1 MRIPM
6 LLFTFLYAASL
17 MAQPKLPYL
26 NVEPG
31 VSFALAKDRK
41 SRLSKINY
49 QIEFIIPEKANEV
62 LEGKLSLNF
71 ELNDKKTPLQL
82 DFKGPGAQ
90 VRELNLNGKKTNVDL
105 RQGHLVL
112 PVTGLKRGVNNVQV
126 SFTPSNQSL
135 NRSTDYLYTL
145 VVPDR
150 ACTVFPCFDQPDLK
164 AQYRLSLDLPRQWE
178 ALHNS
183 AWEKQDSSQAG
194 RKVLSSGQSQV
205 FSTYLFAFCA
215 GRFQK
220 MTQTRAG
227 RNMTMLYR
235 ETDQAKVQRNASAIF
250 DLHAQALQWLENYTG
265 IPLPFPKL
273 DFALMP
279 GFQYGGMEHVGSIFY
294 RESSLMLDESA
305 TDNQKLARAS
315 LIAHETAH
323 MWFGD
328 LVTMRW
334 FDDVWLKEVFAN
346 FMAAKIVNPGF
357 SQINHDLRFLLAHH
371 PAAYAED
378 RSLGSHPIQQTLDNL
393 QEAGSLY
400 GGIIYQK
407 APIVMRQ
414 LEETIGEQAFQK
426 GIREYLQKFS
436 YNNANWDELI
446 AILDAQTPLDLTTWS
461 RLWVKVKGIPVFNVQ
476 QEFSNNKLS
485 KIILQAEGE
494 VKNQKCQLVFFYP
507 NEVKIQSFEV
517 KNQRTEIDLSKVPT
531 PAAILPGTD
540 PASYGYFDLPPVWL
554 LHFLENTPKIKDP
567 VLRGAVR
574 LNLYEAAVRE
584 KISPLRLL
592 ESHLQA
598 IPLENESLNRQL
610 LLNQLEALYWHFLIP
625 DQRKVY
631 TALIEE
637 ILWDAME
644 KSSESS
650 AKSAYFQ
657 TYQSLAGTWAGLTRL
672 EKIWSRAWN
681 IQGLPLSE
689 TQRTDLACTL
699 ALRWTDRAES
709 ILKQQATQIS
719 NPDRKQRFAFIRP
732 ALSSQAALQDSFFNS
747 LKNVANRKYE
757 PWVEEALGYLCHPL
771 RAQSSEK
778 YIRPGLEL
786 MEEIQKTGDIFFPR
800 RFASSLLSG
809 QQSQSAANQV
819 LEFLSNNTKF
829 PERLRNKV
837 LMSADLLFRSS
848 QQLSDPLPKPKV
860 SSLSELK
867 TAIERE
873 FSRQKGT
880 FFLAFRD
887 LKNPQTAIFINE
899 KTTLHPAS
907 TMKTPVML
915 EVYKQAAAG
924 KFKLKDSIRLHN
936 QFKSIVDGSPYS
948 LTEEDDSELGLYA
961 RLGGKASIDEVIY
974 AMITRSSNLA
984 TNLLIELVDPRQ
996 INLTLNQIG
1005 IKDLVVMRGVE
1016 DDKAFAKGLNNRT
1029 NALDLLLLFE
1039 KLGQKT
1045 ALDPI
1050 SCEKMLQVLR
1060 EQHFNDAIP
1069 AQLPANVAVAHKTG
1083 WITRHRHD
1091 SGLVE
1096 LPDGRKYGLVILSK
1110 DWESDEQT
1118 RRTMARVSEWIYEW
1132 FVTNGK

>member
-1 MRIPM
+1 MRISA
-6 LLFTFLYAASL
+6 LLFTILFANTL
-17 MAQPKLPYL
+17 MAQSKLPFV
-26 NVEPG
+26 NVESG
-31 VSFALAKDRK
+31 VSLVLAKERK
-41 SRLSKINY
+41 NRLSKINY
-49 QIEFIIPEKANEV
+49 QIEFFIPEKASEP
-62 LEGKLSLNF
+62 LEGKLNLRF
-71 ELNDKKTPLQL
+71 ELNDKKAPLQL
-82 DFKGPGAQ
+82 DFKGPGTL
-90 VRELNLNGKKTNVDL
+90 VKNLAINGKKASVDL
-105 RQGHLVL
+105 RQGHLIL
-112 PVTGLKRGVNNVQV
+112 PVAGLKKGSNNVQI

-135 NRSTDYLYTL
+135 NRSPDYLYTL

-164 AQYRLSLDLPRQWE
+164 AQYSLSLDIPRQWE

-220 MTQTRAG
+220 IVQTRAG
-227 RNMTMLYR
+227 RSMTMLYR

-250 DLHAQALQWLENYTG
+250 DLHAQALQWLESYTG

-346 FMAAKIVNPGF
+346 FMAAKIVNPSF
-357 SQINHDLRFLLAHH
+357 PQINHDLRFLLAHH
-371 PAAYAED
+371 PTAYAED
-378 RSLGSHPIQQTLDNL
+378 RSLGSHPIQQSLDNL

-426 GIREYLQKFS
+426 GIREYLQKFA

-446 AILDAQTPLDLTTWS
+446 AILDAQTPLDLTNWS
-461 RLWVKVKGIPVFNVQ
+461 KSWVKAKGLPVFNVQ
-476 QEFSNNKLS
+476 QELTDNKPS
-485 KIILQAEGE
+485 KVILKAEGE
-494 VKNQKCQLVFFYP
+494 VKNQKCQLALFYP
-507 NEVKIQSFEV
+507 DEVKMQSFEI
-517 KNQRTEIDLSKVPT
+517 KAQATEIDLSKVPS
-531 PAAILPGTD
+531 PLAVLPGAD

-554 LHFLENTPKIKDP
+554 SYFLDNTTKVKDP

-574 LNLYEAAVRE
+574 LNLYEAVVRE
-584 KISPLRLL
+584 KIAPLRLL

-598 IPLENESLNRQL
+598 IPLETESLNRQL
-610 LLNQLEALYWHFLIP
+610 LLSQLETLYWRFLIP
-625 DQRKVY
+625 DQRKIY

-644 KSSESS
+644 KSAEAS

-657 TYQSLAGTWAGLTRL
+657 AYQSLAGTWAGVTRL
-672 EKIWSRAWN
+672 EKVWTRTWN
-681 IQGLPLSE
+681 ITGLPLSE
-689 TQRTDLACTL
+689 NQRTDLACTL
-699 ALRWTDRAES
+699 ALRWPDRAES

-719 NPDRKQRFAFIRP
+719 NPDRQQRFAFIRP
-732 ALSSQAALQDSFFNS
+732 ALSSQTAVRDSFFSS

-778 YIRPGLEL
+778 YIRSGLEL

-800 RFASSLLSG
+800 RFATSLLSG
-809 QQSQSAANQV
+809 QQSQSSANQV
-819 LEFLSNNTKF
+819 LDFLSNNSKF

-837 LMSADLLFRSS
+837 LMSADLLFRAS
-848 QQLSDPLPKPKV
+848 QQISDPLPKPKI
-860 SSLSELK
+860 SSQSELK
-867 TAIERE
+867 AAIERE

-887 LKNPQTAIFINE
+887 LKKPQTAIFINE

-915 EVYKQAAAG
+915 EVYKQASAG
-924 KFKLKDSIRLHN
+924 KFKLSDSIRLHN

-948 LTEEDDSELGLYA
+948 LTEDDDSEFGLYA
-961 RLGGKASIDEVIY
+961 RLGSKASIDEVVY

-984 TNLLIELVDPRQ
+984 TNLLIELVDPKQ
-996 INLTLNQIG
+996 INQSLNQLG

-1029 NALDLLLLFE
+1029 NAFDLLLLFE

-1069 AQLPANVAVAHKTG
+1069 AQLPASVAVAHKTG

-1132 FVTNGK
+1132 FVAYGK